1 MRPRRR
7 PANWGSPPAPLT
19 GKIPMPYTQ
28 RGNVYNSQ
36 IADPGMIPSPR
47 SVRGANLLLVA
58 FVLLCAAISPAS
70 DWSGPEGQLASK
82 VAAVTGPGAVALEIT
97 NRSSLARGEFDEIG
111 RGLRSQLAALGLR
124 FVNADQAA
132 ATVNISISEDLQT
145 YVWIAEIHQG
155 AGESSVVML
164 STPRGGG
171 APPAHEAATITV
183 HKGLLWS
190 QRERIL
196 DVAVID
202 GNPTH
207 MAVLDANQ
215 VGLYRL
221 EGGRWQAEQSLS
233 IAHPH
238 PWPRDL
244 RGRLVLR
251 KDHLLDAYLPGVFC
265 RSTTSSPL
273 GLNCY
278 ASDDPWP
285 VGTDQVNL
293 NAFFTPSRNY
303 FTGALAPGV
312 GKQTAAP
319 PFYSA
324 AALPR
329 DKYTLWLFAAV
340 GGQLHLL
347 DGISDQVTTKLG
359 WGSDIASVHSACGS
373 GWNVLATGSSDGTAD
388 SLQAFDVP
396 DREPIAVSKPEEFRG
411 PITALWA
418 EGNGNSAIAVSRN
431 LQTGDYEA
439 FRLSFTCGQ

>member
-1 MRPRRR
+1 
-7 PANWGSPPAPLT
+7 
-19 GKIPMPYTQ
+19 MPYTQ
-28 RGNVYNSQ
+28 RSTVYNSP
-36 IADPGMIPSPR
+36 IANLGMIPSPR
-47 SVRGANLLLVA
+47 SLRAANLLLVA
-58 FVLLCAAISPAS
+58 FVLLCAAIASAS

-97 NRSSLARGEFDEIG
+97 NRSSLTHGEFDEIS
-111 RGLRSQLAALGLR
+111 RGLRSQLATLGLR

-132 ATVNISISEDLQT
+132 ATVKISFSEDLQN

-155 AGESSVVML
+155 AGKSSVVML

-171 APPAHEAATITV
+171 TPSGHDVAAIII
-183 HKGLLWS
+183 HKALLWS
-190 QRERIL
+190 QPRRIL
-196 DVAVID
+196 DVAVMD

-215 VGLYRL
+215 VALYRL
-221 EGGRWQAEQSLS
+221 ESGHWQPEQSLS
-233 IAHPH
+233 IAHAR

-265 RSTTSSPL
+265 RSTTNLPL
-273 GLNCY
+273 ALNCHE
-278 ASDDPWP
+278 SDDPWP
-285 VGTDQVNL
+285 LGTDQINL
-293 NAFFTPSRNY
+293 GAFFTPSRNY

-312 GKQTAAP
+312 GKQTSAP

-329 DKYTLWLFAAV
+329 DKYTLWLLAAV
-340 GGQLHLL
+340 DGQIHLL
-347 DGISDQVTTKLG
+347 DGVSDQAAGKLD

-373 GWNVLATGSSDGTAD
+373 GWNILATGSGDGTAD
-388 SLQAFDVP
+388 SLRAFDVP
-396 DREPIAVSKPEEFRG
+396 DREPVAVSQSAEFRG
-411 PITALWA
+411 PITALWT
-418 EGNGNSAIAVSRN
+418 ETSGNSAIAVSRN
-431 LQTGDYEA
+431 LEMGDYEA